1 MMAVGARASP
11 PAVTLPA
18 VRSRWSDRSRTTL
31 AAAVSDRLERGE
43 YQAARELAARD

>member
-1 MMAVGARASP
+1 MERSFADDLQGPESEARAR
-11 PAVTLPA
+11 A
-18 VRSRWSDRSRTTL
+18 L